1 MVTVS
6 FIFIRTCPP
15 PPAPR
20 SKCIW
25 KCWLSPYLNLF
36 IDFCCPPK
44 TGPPPKP
51 AGITFNWFLSFSLF
65 PSLSLSFPLHLFI
78 SLHPKTYCKELV
90 GLMGHNVIN
99 PILYCTASPSAFYFV
114 GQKCP
119 LYLFGQLFS
128 SSGSLALYH
137 NKIFDINSMVRQN
150 ECTIEWL
157 LVWYHGSQ
165 SKHGG
170 LICRGFY
177 WNLCRCL

>member
-51 AGITFNWFLSFSLF
+51 AGITFDWFLSFSLF

-99 PILYCTASPSAFYFV
+99 PILYCTQCFYCV

-137 NKIFDINSMVRQN
+137 NKIFDINSTVRQN
-150 ECTIEWL
+150 KCTIEWL